1 MYPHSKHKC
10 SHKYIDEHSPCRVLG
25 SSVSHLFH
33 RGGGQTLKQKIL
45 QAFYSNHL
53 KAMVKR
59 KCSQTINSEWATW
72 RTPSPSDRCIPK
84 SVQEWN
90 HGPLSDVRIKERGLY
105 LTSPLGGA
113 GRGWTLYHQGSPDF
127 PLCQG
132 RGSAAHQ
139 LFSSLLKEPWPWAV

>member
-90 HGPLSDVRIKERGLY
+90 HGPLSDVRIKEHL
-105 LTSPLGGA
+105 PLDKGA
-113 GRGWTLYHQGSPDF
+113 GTLPHLASRRGGQGLD
-127 PLCQG
+127 PLPSRQPWLPTVPGQG
-132 RGSAAHQ
+132 LRCSSA
-139 LFSSLLKEPWPWAV
+139 V